1 MNLTTG
7 QGKRSWEC
15 ASITST
21 NNRNSKDLIAKSQPN
36 HSVKYNSNGM
46 LSAGTNYFITGET
59 DAACC
64 KSGPMFC
71 PISE

>member
-46 LSAGTNYFITGET
+46 L
-59 DAACC
+59 
-64 KSGPMFC
+64 
-71 PISE
+71 